1 MNLAQTI
8 QYLRKKNSLSQDQ
21 LADRLGITRQS
32 ISKWESERST
42 PDIEKV
48 VLLSEIFGVTTDY
61 LLKNT
66 KCAINT
72 AANQQTI
79 WKKYYMELINMPGIS
94 YCELKKGTTLV
105 EQGERIDYIYYL
117 VSGTCYRRSITE
129 KGDELIINIK
139 EAGDFVGSLVG
150 VFALYTEN
158 RTLRNSII
166 TATRCYCYKIPIETF
181 SQFVED
187 KPEILTELLKL
198 FTTYYREV
206 LFNLQARQE
215 GKVPNSLCEFLIN
228 KAEIKHGKLIVPKK
242 NSSNAEISRLI
253 GIHRVTVAKIIKALK
268 NKGIILKEN
277 EGIVILD
284 KEEMM
289 RYVRAEKILNY

>member
-8 QYLRKKNSLSQDQ
+8 QYLRKKSNLSQSQ
-21 LADRLGITRQS
+21 LADKLGITRQS
-32 ISKWESERST
+32 ISKWESEQSI

-48 VLLSEIFGVTTDY
+48 VLLSEIFEVTTDY
-61 LLKNT
+61 LLKNN
-66 KCAINT
+66 KRPINT
-72 AANQQTI
+72 VTNQQTI
-79 WKKYYMELINMPGIS
+79 WKKYYMELINMQEVI
-94 YCELKKGTTLV
+94 YCEFKKGTTFV

-129 KGDELIINIK
+129 KGNVLIINIK
-139 EAGDFVGSLVG
+139 EPGDFVNSLVG
-150 VFALYTEN
+150 VFALYTEK

-166 TATRCYCYKIPIETF
+166 AATRCYCYKIPIETF
-181 SQFVED
+181 SRFVED

-198 FTTYYREV
+198 FSTYYREV
-206 LFNLQARQE
+206 LVNLQARQE
-215 GKVPNSLCEFLIN
+215 GKVPNRLCEFLIN
-228 KAEIKHGKLIVPKK
+228 KAEIKRDKLIVSKK

-268 NKGIILKEN
+268 NKGVILKEN
-277 EGIVILD
+277 EEIVILN

-289 RYVRAEKILNY
+289 RYVGAEKTLDY